1 MAATRAVPWYW
12 RPAAALAV
20 ALAPA
25 LPEAVPETPALA
37 LEPVPVAVAPAVPV
51 AEPEVAVAVM
61 KPELAVT
68 LEISAGISQLN
79 FNVLL
84 NVMRQVASKDLVV
97 YVGISDVSML
107 GGVW

>member
-1 MAATRAVPWYW
+1 MAATKAVPWYW
-12 RPAAALAV
+12 RPGAALAV

-25 LPEAVPETPALA
+25 LLEAEPDAPALA

-68 LEISAGISQLN
+68 LEISVGISQLN
-79 FNVLL
+79 FKGLL
-84 NVMRQVASKDLVV
+84 RQVASKDLVI

-107 GGVW
+107 GRCLVR